1 MKAQSEQTISTGYRP
16 RPLQADIHINRKRF
30 SVLAIHRRFGKSVC
44 AISEC
49 IDQALTCPLHNPRVA
64 YIAPFY
70 KQAKSIAWDY
80 LKDFTANIP
89 KSKAYESELKVDIP
103 MGEQGTARIQLF
115 GADHPDSL
123 RGLYFDFVVFD
134 EFGLQPISIWEEV
147 VRPALADRKGAAMFL
162 GTPNGKNHFYE
173 MYRKAVQ
180 EMNNNNEEWFAATYR
195 ADETNV
201 VDAKELESMKENMP
215 DSKYRQE
222 MLCDWSAA
230 VQGAF
235 YADDLNRVRND
246 GRITNVPYCRSLPVY
261 AAFDLGIDD
270 QTAIWFVQ
278 FLRNEIRLIDYV
290 EYSDKGLLDILAEIQ
305 QYPYIYGELIMPWD
319 IVNRELTSGV
329 SRKESVE
336 ELGFEVIVAPK
347 LTIEDGINAVRAL
360 LSQCW
365 FDEQKTALGM
375 DCLENYRKKFD
386 HRTNTFL
393 MRPEHDRFS
402 HGSDAFRYL
411 CVAYDPSMGEFMSRS
426 GRRGY
431 SNGRS
436 KVIRSTL

>member
-290 EYSDKGLLDILAEIQ
+290 EFSDKGLLDILAEIQ
-305 QYPYIYGELIMPWD
+305 HQMRVSQQEKARAQQKAAREHEASLRQPVQAHKAAERAAAQAKRASEADRKRMEREAKAAHVAAKQAEVEPGGNC
-319 IVNRELTSGV
+319 VTNRRHTRHQHHLPQTGRKRPGDMGRPRTVRPILE
-329 SRKESVE
+329 SRRE
-336 ELGFEVIVAPK
+336 
-347 LTIEDGINAVRAL
+347 
-360 LSQCW
+360 
-365 FDEQKTALGM
+365 
-375 DCLENYRKKFD
+375 
-386 HRTNTFL
+386 
-393 MRPEHDRFS
+393 
-402 HGSDAFRYL
+402 
-411 CVAYDPSMGEFMSRS
+411 
-426 GRRGY
+426 
-431 SNGRS
+431 
-436 KVIRSTL
+436 